1 MEINLKRTSFCFF
14 KLLSG
19 LIQTNIAYTVITLKW
34 VKAEKKAERKA
45 SKFYHVVSLFSNKKV
60 QCSQSLTVEAGL

>member
-19 LIQTNIAYTVITLKW
+19 LIQTNIAYIVITLKW

-45 SKFYHVVSLFSNKKV
+45 SKFYHVSLFSNKKV